1 MGTGDVDEAGEGVQ
15 VAIFIGLSAL
25 MILIFQKRFNC
36 LFLLFMFTFLVFSH
50 RVYNFVGGYASN
62 KSIHF

>member
-36 LFLLFMFTFLVFSH
+36 LFLLFMFTCVLYTFLVFSH
-50 RVYNFVGGYASN
+50 RFYNSIGDYA
-62 KSIHF
+62 